1 MVSCGPGDG
10 LAKGQRRLME
20 SGVSDALSHRL
31 ETSSKTELEN
41 TLKLVAEKL
50 GEAAVS
56 QFLEAAKGV
65 VSTNTS
71 SASNASTQPLSKR
84 DQVLFSLPR
93 VGMFVHIPKTGGSS
107 IRDIM
112 PSLYR
117 KRFPWGNQ
125 FTNLSAG
132 CDVRNASTFHLTLDE
147 MVQCGLEPLPG
158 PTLCVVR
165 DPRQRFESEV
175 RWRAETH
182 FGRAGSQM
190 KLAAPSKHIGIMITA
205 CEEARRSKNDAYNT
219 WQLAAPSK
227 HIGIMITACEEAR
240 RSKNDDTYA
249 HCQPQSNYLYHAA
262 ASGSEAASHHPPQPL
277 SGRSGDSDS
286 RGRAAACDYLIA
298 DPSAHTPLMRA
309 ILGKAIPHSNKSN
322 RKSPLHSW
330 VVSSA
335 EVEWLQEFYRRD
347 YADPAIALAIQGKV
361 LRRNGTGYAVINGI
375 GTST

>member
-1 MVSCGPGDG
+1 
-10 LAKGQRRLME
+10 ME

-56 QFLEAAKGV
+56 QFIEAAKGV

-205 CEEARRSKNDAYNT
+205 CEEARRSKNDGAST
-219 WQLAAPSK
+219 ATLCLSPSPLLLSHPRPVDPRQCGPFEPPPLLSSFHAP
-227 HIGIMITACEEAR
+227 AR
-240 RSKNDDTYA
+240 LPDTYA

-309 ILGKAIPHSNKSN
+309 ILGKAVPHSNKSN